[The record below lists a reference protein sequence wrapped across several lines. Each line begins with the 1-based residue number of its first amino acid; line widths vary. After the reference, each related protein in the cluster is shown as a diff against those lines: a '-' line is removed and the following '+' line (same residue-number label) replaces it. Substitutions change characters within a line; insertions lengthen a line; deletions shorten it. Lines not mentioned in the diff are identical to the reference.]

1 MAINPI
7 IPTIVETA
15 TTAGVAILPN
25 IALPPIP
32 IQTNQLGIFV
42 AGPAANLAKEFIAT
56 QAIKFNEELG
66 KKMVARNLEPL
77 KSGISIKEGQ
87 GEFTER
93 TIKGEYAFNEK
104 SIFGN
109 FVFDNFVF
117 YAGQYKTYVINN
129 DGEVQEGDVIEYE
142 KLVMNTC
149 LVSVHRSKNI
159 IQTIPVSA
167 NVGSVKEIVSTN
179 EYTINVRGFITN
191 GDNPLNYNQDAIIL
205 FRTIMESTE
214 PLLIGSYFCQLLNI
228 DRVVITDYSMDQIQ
242 GMSGVVQF
250 QINMISDTIIPYNK
264 SVITPSPTTNQ
275 FQNPQQ

>member
-7 IPTIVETA
+7 IPTLVNTA
-15 TTAGVAILPN
+15 TTAGASILPN
-25 IALPPIP
+25 ITLPPIP
-32 IQTNQLGIFV
+32 LQTNQLGIFV
-42 AGPAANLAKEFIAT
+42 AGPAANLAKEFIAK
-56 QAIKFNEELG
+56 QAIAFNEELG
-66 KKMVARNLEPL
+66 KKMVAKNLEPL
-77 KSGISIKEGQ
+77 KSGIQIKERQ
-87 GEFTER
+87 GAFSDR
-93 TIKGEYAFNEK
+93 TVKGEYAFNEK

-117 YAGQYKTYVINN
+117 YAGQYQTYVINN
-129 DGEVQEGDVIEYE
+129 NGEVQKGDVIEYE
-142 KLVMNTC
+142 QLTMNTC
-149 LVSVHRSKNI
+149 LVNVQRSKNI
-159 IQTIPVSA
+159 VQTIPVSA

-191 GDNPLNYNQDAIIL
+191 GDNPLNYNQEAIRL

-214 PLLIGSYFCQLLNI
+214 ELLVGSYFCQMLGI
-228 DRVVITDYSMDQIQ
+228 DRVVISDYSMEQVQ

-250 QINMISDTIIPYNK
+250 QINMISDTIIPYNT